1 MAKIVKFED
10 ALNKLEN
17 IVDKF
22 ESGQLSLDE
31 MMKKYEEGS
40 ELAKIC
46 LKQLELADK
55 KIKVLNA
62 NGTMTDNIDPDC
74 IE

>member
-1 MAKIVKFED
+1 MTKIVKFED
-10 ALNKLEN
+10 ALNKLED

-46 LKQLELADK
+46 LLARDQK
-55 KIKVLNA
+55 
-62 NGTMTDNIDPDC
+62 GTC
-74 IE
+74 LK